1 MIWNEAVEKFHHHL
15 QFVQRK
21 AKHSVSA
28 YLSDIKQYQDY
39 FETRHKLIEELNT
52 ADINDF
58 LSDYGLNHS
67 NASLLRMRTS
77 IKQFHIILEEVG
89 FSHKNPSA
97 NMLKMKKVHSLPKT
111 IQSNAVQ
118 DLLSEQEGKYDHF
131 HRTII
136 DVLYSCGLRV
146 SECVD
151 LTLNQVFLEAGYIRV
166 LGKGSK
172 ERIVPMAPITL
183 KNVKIYLEQDRYVW
197 LKSKSQRVFIK
208 PNGKPIT
215 RQYVYLMIQQR
226 IQSLGLNIKVSPHTL
241 RHSFATALLEGG
253 ADLRVVQELLGH
265 ADITTTQ
272 IYTHIDHRRKHQ
284 VYDQFHPMSKHKKE
298 NS

>member
-1 MIWNEAVEKFHHHL
+1 MNWNEALEKFHHHL
-15 QFVQRK
+15 LFVQRK

-28 YLSDIKQYQDY
+28 YVSDVKHYQSY
-39 FETRHKLIEELNT
+39 FETLNKSIEDLHT
-52 ADINDF
+52 ADLNDF
-58 LSDYGLNHS
+58 LSMYGLNHS

-77 IKQFHIILEEVG
+77 IKQFHIILDEIG
-89 FSHKNPSA
+89 FVHKNPAA
-97 NMLKMKKVHSLPKT
+97 NMLKIKKAHNLPKT
-111 IQSNAVQ
+111 IQSESVQ
-118 DLLSEQEGKYDHF
+118 DLLNEQAGSSDHF

-151 LTLNQVFLEAGYIRV
+151 LSLNQLFLEAGYLRV

-172 ERIVPMAPITL
+172 ERIVPMAPITQ

-197 LKSKSQRVFIK
+197 LKTKSQRVFIK

-215 RQYVYLMIQQR
+215 RQYVYTMIQQR
-226 IQSLGLNIKVSPHTL
+226 VQQLGLDIKVSPHTL